1 MASFDKISYFYFFFS
16 HLFYVPLQPICV
28 FITKITKNNT
38 IMANKNQQQAAAM
51 EQQVSKTEAF
61 FEKNK
66 RAIMIAVIAV
76 IAVVVCAIL
85 LNNYYFQPRQD
96 KASTELA
103 KAQELFVQDQYDKA
117 LPLFQKVVD
126 EYSSTD
132 AGNLAQLYIGLCQA
146 NLGKWQEAVNAIES
160 FSGKK
165 DQMITPAAEG
175 ALGNAYANLN
185 QLDKAVEHLKKAA
198 SMADNNSLSPTFLIQ
213 AGEILESQG
222 KKDEALKLYQEVKDK
237 YFNSMQ
243 YQTIDAYIERVK

>member
-1 MASFDKISYFYFFFS
+1 
-16 HLFYVPLQPICV
+16 
-28 FITKITKNNT
+28 
-38 IMANKNQQQAAAM
+38 MANKNQQQAAAM

-222 KKDEALKLYQEVKDK
+222 KKDEALKLYEEVKEK

-243 YQTIDAYIERVK
+243 YQSIDKYIERCKM